1 MSKVNNKATKVEQV
15 VETSAPVETVE
26 VVADKK
32 TRVRL
37 NEYLSTYISAA
48 RVRRNVDD
56 KGLNKLNEDMMNELK
71 ASISEY
77 LTKEKA
83 LKEESTSA
91 EDKLAFAKYVE
102 ENKDRF
108 ADVDKQLKAL
118 SKDRIRF
125 SNNASVI
132 LAILCDA
139 FVKEL
144 AVFAMKNTVKSDKKN
159 VYVSHLHQAGV
170 EHLSLYSLFGNLPTF
185 VAMSK
190 RTMFENTLSADSEI
204 MKKKLVQVE
213 KEFKKKYNV
222 QLTKEQRAKNKA
234 DKLAS
239 LSQTPVVADTT
250 DDVQEKEDITT
261 YRYYI
266 NKLFN
271 DNKPASSS
279 LRITNE
285 IKMYLSK
292 LIDEFLERVSDQ
304 VRLTIIT
311 MKNKT
316 INEKAILHNIK
327 SMLIVGHQVVETL
340 ELVKKDEGYEVV
352 HKRTYPT
359 SGYNELKE
367 SINSCIEKFKE
378 FHTGVAV

>member
-190 RTMFENTLSADSEI
+190 RTMFENTL
-204 MKKKLVQVE
+204 
-213 KEFKKKYNV
+213 
-222 QLTKEQRAKNKA
+222 
-234 DKLAS
+234 
-239 LSQTPVVADTT
+239 
-250 DDVQEKEDITT
+250 
-261 YRYYI
+261 
-266 NKLFN
+266 
-271 DNKPASSS
+271 
-279 LRITNE
+279 
-285 IKMYLSK
+285 
-292 LIDEFLERVSDQ
+292 
-304 VRLTIIT
+304 VRL
-311 MKNKT
+311 
-316 INEKAILHNIK
+316 
-327 SMLIVGHQVVETL
+327 
-340 ELVKKDEGYEVV
+340 
-352 HKRTYPT
+352 
-359 SGYNELKE
+359 
-367 SINSCIEKFKE
+367 
-378 FHTGVAV
+378 